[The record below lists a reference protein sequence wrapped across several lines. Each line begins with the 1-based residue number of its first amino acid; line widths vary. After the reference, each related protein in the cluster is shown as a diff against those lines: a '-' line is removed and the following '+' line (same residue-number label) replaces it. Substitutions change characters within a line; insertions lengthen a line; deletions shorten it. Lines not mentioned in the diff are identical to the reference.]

1 MTKNRDYFCPFKDE
15 DTKDLDLQDVSEGTS
30 STKKKK
36 HLSKKEA
43 KALSRLED
51 AEIDRVEGQV
61 ISGEA
66 TNTEPKTVQ
75 VRYLVRKVQAE
86 NLQPQLKYNGYSL
99 VPNVATSWFIW
110 NFFTNFF

>member
-1 MTKNRDYFCPFKDE
+1 ME
-15 DTKDLDLQDVSEGTS
+15 DGNEGT

-66 TNTEPKTVQ
+66 TNAEPKTVQ
-75 VRYLVRKVQAE
+75 VRVIASKVVAE
-86 NLQPQLKYNGYSL
+86 NS
-99 VPNVATSWFIW
+99 
-110 NFFTNFF
+110 